1 MVPARR
7 PPPARPPAPG
17 TDPELEEM
25 EDNGDDDGDNAGDI
39 YENTSFKTE
48 KVPLERVE
56 AAYSKLRAAQ
66 DGIKREHDVSPL
78 VLTKRN

>member
-17 TDPELEEM
+17 TDTELEEM
-25 EDNGDDDGDNAGDI
+25 EDNGEDDNAGDI
-39 YENTSFKTE
+39 YENASFKTE
-48 KVPLERVE
+48 KVPLERLE

-66 DGIKREHDVSPL
+66 DGIKREHDVSIDNEG
-78 VLTKRN
+78 K